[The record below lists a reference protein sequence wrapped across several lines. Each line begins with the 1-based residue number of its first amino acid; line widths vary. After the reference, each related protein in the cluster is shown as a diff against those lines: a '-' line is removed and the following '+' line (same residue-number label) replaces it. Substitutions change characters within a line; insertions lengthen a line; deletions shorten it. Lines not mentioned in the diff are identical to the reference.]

1 MTLDGLDYI
10 QQNIIKDTYCT
21 EEVEPRKR
29 RFANPEM
36 RIKEEGGL
44 QRLEY
49 INFPN
54 SLHSNSVTFIV
65 QSVVSTFP
73 DLKSRRK
80 GIPVWSQMKEYVIA
94 VSKNK
99 YPSLEKKS

>member
-1 MTLDGLDYI
+1 MG
-10 QQNIIKDTYCT
+10 
-21 EEVEPRKR
+21 EVESPRKR

-54 SLHSNSVTFIV
+54 SLHSNSVTFIG

-80 GIPVWSQMKEYVIA
+80 GVPVWTQIKEHVIA
-94 VSKNK
+94 ESKNK
-99 YPSLEKKS
+99 YPSPEKTS

>member
-1 MTLDGLDYI
+1 MG
-10 QQNIIKDTYCT
+10 
-21 EEVEPRKR
+21 EVESPRKR

-54 SLHSNSVTFIV
+54 SLHSNAETSIV
-65 QSVVSTFP
+65 
-73 DLKSRRK
+73 
-80 GIPVWSQMKEYVIA
+80 
-94 VSKNK
+94 
-99 YPSLEKKS
+99 

>member
-1 MTLDGLDYI
+1 MG
-10 QQNIIKDTYCT
+10 
-21 EEVEPRKR
+21 EVESPRKR

-54 SLHSNSVTFIV
+54 SLHSNSVTSIV
-65 QSVVSTFP
+65 QSVVTTFP
-73 DLKSRRK
+73 DLKSRKKDVLVR
-80 GIPVWSQMKEYVIA
+80 SQMKEHVIA
-94 VSKNK
+94 ESKNK
-99 YPSLEKKS
+99 YPHPEKKSW

>member
-1 MTLDGLDYI
+1 MG
-10 QQNIIKDTYCT
+10 
-21 EEVEPRKR
+21 EVESPRKR

-36 RIKEEGGL
+36 RIKEEEGL

-54 SLHSNSVTFIV
+54 SLHSNSVTSIV
-65 QSVVSTFP
+65 QSVVSAFP

-80 GIPVWSQMKEYVIA
+80 GVPVWSQMKEYVIA
-94 VSKNK
+94 ESKNK
-99 YPSLEKKS
+99 YPSLEKLIDCSQGLKWLCP